1 MEREIEALCTK
12 LLLKQQPVAAD
23 LRRITAALK
32 MVTDLERIGD
42 QASDIAE
49 PVSYTHLD
57 VYKRQRVDCDYYRFL
72 AGDRREANAF
82 RGEYMSNYSWAET
95 TLGALTRKEGQGET
109 GS

>member
-1 MEREIEALCTK
+1 MSKRTTDI
-12 LLLKQQPVAAD
+12 VAY
-23 LRRITAALK
+23 LTW
-32 MVTDLERIGD
+32 IGLIV
-42 QASDIAE
+42 A
-49 PVSYTHLD
+49 
-57 VYKRQRVDCDYYRFL
+57 FL

>member
-1 MEREIEALCTK
+1 MGELISILWEGRLDTRASAAAA
-12 LLLKQQPVAAD
+12 QPHHGPAD
-23 LRRITAALK
+23 HPPGLGQGAIIIKKR
-32 MVTDLERIGD
+32 DL
-42 QASDIAE
+42 IAVDPE
-49 PVSYTHLD
+49 
-57 VYKRQRVDCDYYRFL
+57 RVDCDYYRFL